1 MGCPKIIN
9 KSYQASILDK
19 QLDQQTRIFLMD
31 SSKNSIDTNQKLLRL
46 SPIFDWFQEDFLKES
61 GSVIEFV
68 NPYFGNEATREFR
81 IEYTDYSWTLNDLSS
96 KKN

>member
-1 MGCPKIIN
+1 MIQVDNFGVVR
-9 KSYQASILDK
+9 S
-19 QLDQQTRIFLMD
+19 
-31 SSKNSIDTNQKLLRL
+31 
-46 SPIFDWFQEDFLKES
+46 QEDFSKES

-81 IEYTDYSWTLNDLSS
+81 IEYTDYNWTLNDLSS